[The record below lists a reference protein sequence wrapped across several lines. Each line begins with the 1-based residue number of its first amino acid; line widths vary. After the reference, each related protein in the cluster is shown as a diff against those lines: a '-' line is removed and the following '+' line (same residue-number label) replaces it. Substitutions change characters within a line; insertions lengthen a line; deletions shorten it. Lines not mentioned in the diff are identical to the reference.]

1 MANKKEFDPTNTAA
15 IWGNPKQLENEKRP
29 ILRGMLNV
37 EGTDYKVSLWAN
49 GFFTEDEGLQSDIE
63 AVLAELLELIEEAGG
78 KAPIMR
84 GKIEPA
90 EESGAKK
97 QPGSRRTSGGRSER
111 AKPARTHRTKPAAAE
126 AGDDE
131 AW

>member
-15 IWGNPKQLENEKRP
+15 IWGNPKQLENEKQP

-90 EESGAKK
+90 EEQGDKGGRKAR
-97 QPGSRRTSGGRSER
+97 PSRRE